1 MRKRGT
7 TLIESVIAIFIIS
20 VVLVTFLES
29 LNLAMTGTLQLN
41 RKTSALNLAKSQIE
55 YAKAQ
60 KYNVSTGNLIDVY
73 GLITTGSN
81 ISDKVNYNISGQVDN
96 DVSINQS
103 LQIITVNVSYLQGKQ
118 VQLTAYKIADGSL
131 TEPAPRGLL
140 VTDNL
145 QNVPTLPQGYAA
157 FCLGT
162 FKGYYHVFNTS
173 TYGPVSASWK
183 FRWTRVGSGGI
194 LDIGAPIMAIYT
206 GVPYWA
212 SRDYLGVVRE
222 DGIVVRNQNEGLGG
236 LIGIGDLPGPG
247 DGGMCDCCSGG
258 SGPSDD
264 SYCNGEDNP
273 LYWAPH
279 HHWSIWCW
287 LFYDG
292 QYPCCGLSASGG
304 EILWTYDSSGSSGN
318 VSTTLTTTANLSAG
332 TPYTALF
339 FNGENSIS
347 LDTISASVNYYK

>member
-1 MRKRGT
+1 MSKRGT
-7 TLIESVIAIFIIS
+7 TLIETVAAIFVIS
-20 VVLVTFLES
+20 VALVTFLEG
-29 LNLAMTGTLQLN
+29 LNVAITGTLELN
-41 RKTSALNLAKSQIE
+41 RKTSALSLAKSQIE
-55 YAKAQ
+55 YIKAVMP
-60 KYNVSTGNLIDVY
+60 YNASAGNLSYVY
-73 GLITTGSN
+73 GAPITTGTN
-81 ISDKVNYNISGQVDN
+81 ISDTVNYNISGT
-96 DVSINQS
+96 VSNVSVNQS
-103 LQIITVNVSYLQGKQ
+103 LQAITVNVSYFRGKQ
-118 VQLTAYKIADGSL
+118 VQITGYRIADGSL
-131 TEPAPRGLL
+131 MNASSRGLL
-140 VTDNL
+140 VTDNIKD
-145 QNVPTLPQGYAA
+145 VPTLPNGYS
-157 FCLGT
+157 FLCLGQY
-162 FKGYYHVFNTS
+162 KGYYHVFTTGTS
-173 TYGPVSASWK
+173 GPASMSWT
-183 FRWTRVGSGGI
+183 FHWTRVSSSWD
-194 LDIGAPIMAIYT
+194 LGAPMMAIYS
-206 GVPYWA
+206 GIPSWA
-212 SRDYLGVVRE
+212 SRDYLGVVRT

-258 SGPSDD
+258 GGPSDD